1 VAQHTG
7 RQYDDDLTVGADE
20 YSESFSTEY
29 VDLFEP
35 LGDDD
40 APIAKLKTIVLSI
53 DWEITDDILH
63 QLNDELQDLKDVWA
77 GNKINLIYIQAL
89 EKIGRYIFVEKA
101 NAHPNAIK
109 LLLTFYYDLEK
120 IVTSVSMDDEAKK
133 QMLLQD
139 VKKFEQFKMQIAPSA
154 PQEKKTSAPEPKAVQ
169 KNVLSTLKAIVLSI
183 DWEISDKELVHLS
196 EEVGR
201 LEKSFSESRAKL
213 IFLQGI
219 GALGN
224 YIRSTKDK
232 AQPDAFKL
240 LHSFFEGL
248 ERICT
253 EDLSSTQEKEILLAE
268 VDKFNAFKAVIATV
282 ASEVVVPAEDSTV
295 LSSKEEVEEEEDDEE
310 AEGEGGVIAPAFAD
324 VPEDVH
330 GFRMDTEV
338 VEGDIDQRVASFFG
352 EEEAVERIEP
362 AIVVAP
368 QVEGEL
374 PEVSSKLDALFGEE
388 GEVDTLGPVEVT
400 AELALDG
407 VNVETEADDDSGEKA
422 LLFEGGKLAPALAE
436 AGGQSLDQEEI
447 AVAIPAVADATVAAA
462 VIPGVDVET
471 EADDDSEEAP
481 LPREQ
486 EGWVAPALMFSEEGY
501 GFREA
506 EFAGEAEDEDFDLED
521 RLDSFFGAEIEE
533 AAQGSDVEL
542 GAVQEN
548 LTPSET
554 ASEALHLAEVKEAGP
569 EDLELEEAL
578 ETVEL
583 QEMPAGAAAFT
594 AGVTGAQVS
603 AGAVAESQ
611 EVVFEPVGDDVEVD
625 ELPVVPEV
633 VMSDSELALEQES
646 LARLR
651 ESIASILDKKY
662 DAALPVFFE
671 EADRLRPLWK
681 TQYVKMSFLQLLGTV
696 CQYLERAGADTES
709 LGLLQSLSDNLELV
723 CQRKTGMSGGND
735 KMLFAEMAKVLFW
748 QQGVILSVLADKGNN
763 MEHDAEAPIMSEL
776 TDLFGEE

>member
-1 VAQHTG
+1 MAQHTG

-89 EKIGRYIFVEKA
+89 EKIGRYIFAEKA

-120 IVTSVSMDDEAKK
+120 IVTSVSMDEEAKK
-133 QMLLQD
+133 QLLLQD
-139 VKKFEQFKMQIAPSA
+139 VKKFEQFKMQIAPPA
-154 PQEKKTSAPEPKAVQ
+154 PQEKKLSAPEPKVVP
-169 KNVLSTLKAIVLSI
+169 KNVLATLKAIVLSI

-196 EEVGR
+196 EEVDR
-201 LEKSFSESRAKL
+201 LEKSFSESRARL

-224 YIRSTKDK
+224 YIRSTKEK
-232 AQPDAFKL
+232 AHPDAFKL

-268 VDKFNAFKAVIATV
+268 VDKFNAFKAVIAAV
-282 ASEVVVPAEDSTV
+282 ASEVVVPVEDSTV
-295 LSSKEEVEEEEDDEE
+295 LSSQEEMEEEEEEEE
-310 AEGEGGVIAPAFAD
+310 AGEGGVIAPAFAD

-338 VEGDIDQRVASFFG
+338 VEEDIDQRVASFFG
-352 EEEAVERIEP
+352 EEEAVKQVEP
-362 AIVVAP
+362 AIGVTP
-368 QVEGEL
+368 QMEEEL
-374 PEVSSKLDALFGEE
+374 PEVSSRLDALFGEE
-388 GEVDTLGPVEVT
+388 AEVDTPGPVEVA
-400 AELALDG
+400 AEIALDG

-422 LLFEGGKLAPALAE
+422 LLFEGGELAPALAE
-436 AGGQSLDQEEI
+436 AGGQDLGREEI
-447 AVAIPAVADATVAAA
+447 AADIPAGVDSSVVAA

-481 LPREQ
+481 LPREK

-533 AAQGSDVEL
+533 ATQGSAAEL
-542 GAVQEN
+542 DAVHEN

-554 ASEALHLAEVKEAGP
+554 VSEAMRPAEVFES
-569 EDLELEEAL
+569 EDLELEEEL
-578 ETVEL
+578 ETGGLE
-583 QEMPAGAAAFT
+583 EMVVGPAGFA
-594 AGVTGAQVS
+594 AGVAGDQVS
-603 AGAVAESQ
+603 AGAMAEPQ
-611 EVVFEPVGDDVEVD
+611 EVIFEPVGDDVEVD
-625 ELPVVPEV
+625 ELPVVPDV
-633 VMSDSELALEQES
+633 VMSDSALALEQES
-646 LARLR
+646 LTRLR
-651 ESIASILDKKY
+651 ECIASMLDKKF

-681 TQYVKMSFLQLLGTV
+681 TQYFKMSFLQLLGTV
-696 CQYLERAGADTES
+696 CQYLERAGGDVES

-723 CQRKTGMSGGND
+723 CQRKTGMSGGNE
-735 KMLFAEMAKVLFW
+735 KVLFAEMAKVLFW
-748 QQGVILSVLADKGNN
+748 QQGVILSVLADKGNDTA
-763 MEHDAEAPIMSEL
+763 HDAEAPIMSEM
-776 TDLFGEE
+776 TDLFGDK

>member
-1 VAQHTG
+1 MAQHTG

-20 YSESFSTEY
+20 YSETFSTEY

-77 GNKINLIYIQAL
+77 GNKINLVYIQAL
-89 EKIGRYIFVEKA
+89 EKIGRYIFAEKA

-120 IVTSVSMDDEAKK
+120 IVTSVSMDEEAKK
-133 QMLLQD
+133 QLLLQD
-139 VKKFEQFKMQIAPSA
+139 VKKFEQFKMQIAPPA
-154 PQEKKTSAPEPKAVQ
+154 PQEKKPSASEPKVVQ
-169 KNVLSTLKAIVLSI
+169 KNVLGTLKAIVLSI
-183 DWEISDKELVHLS
+183 DWEISDKELIHLS

-232 AQPDAFKL
+232 AHPDAFKL

-253 EDLSSTQEKEILLAE
+253 EELSSAQEKEILLAE
-268 VDKFNAFKAVIATV
+268 VDKFNAFKAVIAAV
-282 ASEVVVPAEDSTV
+282 ASEVVVPSEDSTGR
-295 LSSKEEVEEEEDDEE
+295 SSQEEVEEEEEE
-310 AEGEGGVIAPAFAD
+310 EGGGGVIAPAFAD

-338 VEGDIDQRVASFFG
+338 VEEDIDQRVASFFG

-362 AIVVAP
+362 AIGVTP
-368 QVEGEL
+368 QTEEEL
-374 PEVSSKLDALFGEE
+374 PEVSSRLDALFGEE
-388 GEVDTLGPVEVT
+388 GEVETIGLGEVA
-400 AELALDG
+400 AEIALDG

-422 LLFEGGKLAPALAE
+422 LLFEGGELAPALAE
-436 AGGQSLDQEEI
+436 AGGQGLDQEEI
-447 AVAIPAVADATVAAA
+447 AVTIPAVADASVAAA

-471 EADDDSEEAP
+471 EADDESEEPP

-533 AAQGSDVEL
+533 ATQGSAALIDEVH
-542 GAVQEN
+542 
-548 LTPSET
+548 ET
-554 ASEALHLAEVKEAGP
+554 LAPPEPVSDALHLAEVKEAGP
-569 EDLELEEAL
+569 GELELEEAL
-578 ETVEL
+578 GTVGLE
-583 QEMPAGAAAFT
+583 EMAAGTAGFAAGA
-594 AGVTGAQVS
+594 TGDQVS
-603 AGAVAESQ
+603 AGAMAEAQ

-625 ELPVVPEV
+625 ELPVVPDV
-633 VMSDSELALEQES
+633 VMSDSDLALERES
-646 LARLR
+646 MARLR
-651 ESIASILDKKY
+651 DCIASLLDKKY
-662 DAALPVFFE
+662 DTGLPAFFE

-723 CQRKTGMSGGND
+723 CQGKPGMSGGNE
-735 KMLFAEMAKVLFW
+735 KVLFAEMAKVLFW
-748 QQGVILSVLADKGNN
+748 QQGVILSVLADKGND
-763 MEHDAEAPIMSEL
+763 MAHDGEAPIMSEM
-776 TDLFGEE
+776 TNLFGEK

>member
-1 VAQHTG
+1 MAQHTG

-20 YSESFSTEY
+20 YNESFSTEY

-53 DWEITDDILH
+53 DWEITDDILQ

-89 EKIGRYIFVEKA
+89 EKIGRYIFAEKA

-133 QMLLQD
+133 QLLLQD
-139 VKKFEQFKMQIAPSA
+139 VKKFEQFKMQIAPPAS
-154 PQEKKTSAPEPKAVQ
+154 QEKKPSAPEPKAVQ
-169 KNVLSTLKAIVLSI
+169 KNVLGTLKAIVLSI
-183 DWEISDKELVHLS
+183 DWEISDKELIHLS

-232 AQPDAFKL
+232 AHPDAFKL

-253 EDLSSTQEKEILLAE
+253 EELSSTQEKEILLAE
-268 VDKFNAFKAVIATV
+268 VDKFNAFKAVIAAV
-282 ASEVVVPAEDSTV
+282 ASEVVVPVEESTV
-295 LSSKEEVEEEEDDEE
+295 RSSKEEVEEEEEE
-310 AEGEGGVIAPAFAD
+310 GEGEGGVIAPAFAD

-338 VEGDIDQRVASFFG
+338 VEEDIDQRVASFFG

-362 AIVVAP
+362 AVGVIP
-368 QVEGEL
+368 QMEEEL
-374 PEVSSKLDALFGEE
+374 PEVSSRLDALFGEE
-388 GEVDTLGPVEVT
+388 GEVETLGPVEVAT
-400 AELALDG
+400 EIALDG

-422 LLFEGGKLAPALAE
+422 LLFEGGELAPALAE
-436 AGGQSLDQEEI
+436 AGGQGLEREEI
-447 AVAIPAVADATVAAA
+447 AVGIPAVAEASVAAA

-471 EADDDSEEAP
+471 EADDDSEEPP

-533 AAQGSDVEL
+533 ATQGSTALIDDVHET
-542 GAVQEN
+542 
-548 LTPSET
+548 LTPPET
-554 ASEALHLAEVKEAGP
+554 ASEAMHLAEIKEVGP
-569 EDLELEEAL
+569 EGLELEEAL
-578 ETVEL
+578 ETVGLE
-583 QEMPAGAAAFT
+583 EMAAGAAGFA
-594 AGVTGAQVS
+594 AGVTGDQVS
-603 AGAVAESQ
+603 AGAMAESQ
-611 EVVFEPVGDDVEVD
+611 EVIFEPVGDDVEVD
-625 ELPVVPEV
+625 ELPVAPDII
-633 VMSDSELALEQES
+633 MSDSDLALERES

-651 ESIASILDKKY
+651 ECIASILDKKY

-696 CQYLERAGADTES
+696 CQYLERASADGES

-723 CQRKTGMSGGND
+723 CQRKTGMSGGNE
-735 KMLFAEMAKVLFW
+735 KVLFAEMAKVLFW
-748 QQGVILSVLADKGNN
+748 QQGVILSVLADKGND
-763 MEHDAEAPIMSEL
+763 MAHDAEAPLMSEM
-776 TDLFGEE
+776 TDLFGDK